1 MLTGF
6 AGYSGNRGV
15 GVGWG
20 VVGWGRVGQRGIVG
34 SGDTV
39 GCGLWEIG
47 VEGGAGWGGVG
58 SGW

>member
-15 GVGWG
+15 
-20 VVGWGRVGQRGIVG
+20 RVGES

-39 GCGLWEIG
+39 GCRVMGDQGE
-47 VEGGAGWGGVG
+47 GWGRGLCMPKEGFGVV
-58 SGW
+58 SS